1 MQTKTCPFCM
11 KTELKGYFFTPYS
24 ENAETAKEPYDTA
37 LNRACRNCA
46 HCTEMERAIAR
57 REYDGLTRFCLTFV
71 NGRGEL
77 KSLNIRFGNDTIIF
91 TSPNYQETSPPAPYI
106 IGQDETRTLK
116 ARLYT
121 LHAEFWADFYGSESG
136 DCLAWWELLMT
147 FQNGKELHKKGTDT
161 LPPQWNK
168 LLKIVGV
175 YYKWML
181 QDFSAKKMYMLKY
194 NHRTRKREKPTDS
207 LPPFTDYWAT
217 VKGLPPTER
226 LPVPDDV
233 REGAKVCIYARSN
246 QLGDFSTTK
255 QQIEAC
261 REFCRARR
269 LEVVAEYADEGVSG
283 LNRCGEE
290 LKRLKSESKEKG
302 FTHIVLASVSRFS
315 RDIRQAIAIRNEL
328 AALGLT
334 AIMLPPKKW
343 GYWHYY

>member
-121 LHAEFWADFYGSESG
+121 LHAEFWADFYGAENG
-136 DCLAWWELLMT
+136 DCPAWWELLMT

-181 QDFSAKKMYMLKY
+181 QDFSAKKCICS
-194 NHRTRKREKPTDS
+194 NTITERAREKSRQIPFLRSRTIGQRSRICRLRNACPFPT
-207 LPPFTDYWAT
+207 TCG
-217 VKGLPPTER
+217 K
-226 LPVPDDV
+226 
-233 REGAKVCIYARSN
+233 ARKCVSMPARISWEISARQSN
-246 QLGDFSTTK
+246 
-255 QQIEAC
+255 
-261 REFCRARR
+261 R
-269 LEVVAEYADEGVSG
+269 
-283 LNRCGEE
+283 
-290 LKRLKSESKEKG
+290 
-302 FTHIVLASVSRFS
+302 
-315 RDIRQAIAIRNEL
+315 
-328 AALGLT
+328 
-334 AIMLPPKKW
+334 
-343 GYWHYY
+343 